1 MRRSARLRDA
11 AEPVNP
17 RHCGAHNPGLL
28 LPVPII
34 KLGLQITSFSRE
46 HAIGP

>member
-1 MRRSARLRDA
+1 MRRPAGRDA

-17 RHCGAHNPGLL
+17 RPSGDYNPGLL
-28 LPVPII
+28 LAAPII
-34 KLGLQITSFSRE
+34 KLGLQITSLSRE